1 MTPCPFNLR
10 GVKMNPLED
19 ELAYEQKMDEVT
31 LQLEE
36 LILDAMIAALEKIRK
51 RNLEFDQ
58 VLYRSKLII

>member
-1 MTPCPFNLR
+1 
-10 GVKMNPLED
+10 MNPLED
-19 ELAYEQKMDEVT
+19 ELAYEQK
-31 LQLEE
+31 E

>member
-1 MTPCPFNLR
+1 MF
-10 GVKMNPLED
+10 NPLDD
-19 ELAYEQKMDEVT
+19 ELAYEQKMDQVT
-31 LQLEE
+31 LQLQE

>member
-1 MTPCPFNLR
+1 
-10 GVKMNPLED
+10 MNPLED
-19 ELAYEQKMDEVT
+19 ELVYEQKIDEIT

-58 VLYRSKLII
+58 VMYRSKLIILSFLNPNQND

>member
-1 MTPCPFNLR
+1 
-10 GVKMNPLED
+10 MNPLED
-19 ELAYEQKMDEVT
+19 ELVYEQKIDEIT

-36 LILDAMIAALEKIRK
+36 LILDAIIAALEKIRK

>member
-1 MTPCPFNLR
+1 
-10 GVKMNPLED
+10 MNPVED

-36 LILDAMIAALEKIRK
+36 LILDAMIAALEKIKK

-58 VLYRSKLII
+58 VMYRSKLII

>member
-1 MTPCPFNLR
+1 
-10 GVKMNPLED
+10 MNPLED
-19 ELAYEQKMDEVT
+19 ELVYEQKMDEIT

>member
-1 MTPCPFNLR
+1 
-10 GVKMNPLED
+10 MNPLED

-36 LILDAMIAALEKIRK
+36 LILDAMITALEKIKK

-58 VLYRSKLII
+58 VMYRSKLII